1 MSKKV
6 SKLLKCGM
14 SVLMAVSL
22 VACAGGGNGGN
33 GGQEA
38 ADAQYTRADDD
49 DVYEAALSE
58 FEEAQTAA
66 KQAATVDERF
76 VLFAQAEA
84 ALLDSAVMIPT
95 TTQGGAYTI
104 SRIAPRTVPYV
115 QWGNDEDRLKGL
127 VISDEFLTP
136 AERDDLFAQWN
147 AAVAGEGTYDPA
159 AYLISKGHTIQNTYT
174 TTFSTAPVT
183 FDWLNTSSQS
193 DTEITVNTVDGLV
206 EYNNLNQM
214 TPALAESW
222 EVSEDGTVYTFHIR
236 PGVYWYTSE
245 GQQYAE
251 VKAQDFVAGFRHM
264 LDAQA
269 GLEWLVDGIIV
280 GATDYYAN
288 GGSFDD
294 VGYKAVDDY
303 NTQIREIV
311 SRKQA
316 EGKPIAQADINSVL
330 TKADLLDGVHPS
342 AAGYEK
348 MGNYW
353 YGKLTEFIDN
363 KSGTTTESDSETETE
378 AVPVVPESVPGD
390 VNLDNTV
397 NLQDIVLLQKYL
409 LGKASL
415 TSTAFYHQADL
426 NQDEKVNIY
435 DLILLK
441 KQLLKDVIFIDDPL
455 V

>member
-1 MSKKV
+1 MKMKNFLAGLTAGTLTACMISSLTAFPEEEQIQKLRV
-6 SKLLKCGM
+6 MPLGDSITDGFTGQPDGGYRLTLWNLLKENDYTDNIDFVGP
-14 SVLMAVSL
+14 
-22 VACAGGGNGGN
+22 NG
-33 GGQEA
+33 
-38 ADAQYTRADDD
+38 
-49 DVYEAALSE
+49 
-58 FEEAQTAA
+58 
-66 KQAATVDERF
+66 
-76 VLFAQAEA
+76 
-84 ALLDSAVMIPT
+84 LDSTVWDSNGSDMNHAGYSGYAIADIPNQRSGIYNFSEWLMQEYPADVVLLQIGT
-95 TTQGGAYTI
+95 NDILSSALDGMNERLELLIDTI
-104 SRIAPRTVPYV
+104 LTYIPEDGLLYVSTVPYMDADV
-115 QWGNDEDRLKGL
+115 TNYTD
-127 VISDEFLTP
+127 
-136 AERDDLFAQWN
+136 
-147 AAVAGEGTYDPA
+147 
-159 AYLISKGHTIQNTYT
+159 AY
-174 TTFSTAPVT
+174 
-183 FDWLNTSSQS
+183 
-193 DTEITVNTVDGLV
+193 TVEEMD
-206 EYNNLNQM
+206 
-214 TPALAESW
+214 
-222 EVSEDGTVYTFHIR
+222 
-236 PGVYWYTSE
+236 
-245 GQQYAE
+245 
-251 VKAQDFVAGFRHM
+251 
-264 LDAQA
+264 
-269 GLEWLVDGIIV
+269 
-280 GATDYYAN
+280 
-288 GGSFDD
+288 
-294 VGYKAVDDY
+294 KAVDDY